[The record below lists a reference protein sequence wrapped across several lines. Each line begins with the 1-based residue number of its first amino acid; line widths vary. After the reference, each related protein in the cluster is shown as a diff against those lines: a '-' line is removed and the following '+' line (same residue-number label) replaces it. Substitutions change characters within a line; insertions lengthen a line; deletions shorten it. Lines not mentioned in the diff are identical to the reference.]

1 MTGNGERR
9 GLVHWSITR
18 PVGTSIIAL
27 AICIVGVSM
36 TGRLAVDLLPRIV
49 YPQIGARVSNPG
61 VDPEVMEQ
69 TVTKL
74 LERRLAT
81 TENAILITS
90 ESSEG
95 DSDVDIHFSY
105 GTDVDVALRDAS
117 TKLDQARSALPE
129 EAEPPSIGKRDPSQ
143 IPVLNFAVSSPTRDE
158 GWLKRW
164 CEDQLSR

>member
-1 MTGNGERR
+1 MSGNGERR

-18 PVGTSIIAL
+18 PVGTTIIAL

-36 TGRLAVDLLPRIV
+36 VGRLAVDLLPRIV
-49 YPQIGARVSNPG
+49 YPQIGAGVRNSG

-95 DSDVDIHFSY
+95 ETDVDIHFSY

-129 EAEPPSIGKRDPSQ
+129 EADPPTIGKRDPSQ
-143 IPVLNFAVSSPTRDE
+143 IPVLNFAVSSPT
-158 GWLKRW
+158 
-164 CEDQLSR
+164 S